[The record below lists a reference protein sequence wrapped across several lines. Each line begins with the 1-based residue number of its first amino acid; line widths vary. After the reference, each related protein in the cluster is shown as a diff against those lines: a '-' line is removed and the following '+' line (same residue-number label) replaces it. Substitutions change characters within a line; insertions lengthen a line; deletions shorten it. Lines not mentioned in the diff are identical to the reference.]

1 MKTMLITLAL
11 FPVLAWSGENPVH
24 EDPFAVPEPKLSAF
38 DLPVSVIDLKA
49 GQSVQD
55 AVQQIVAGLSPEG
68 RRSFVVDVPEA
79 ELGKLK
85 LKGDLRLR
93 NVPLMVLCN
102 YLEQKAPVGCSL
114 RHGVWH
120 LSTERADDVIAVK
133 YRLGEQNL
141 SELGIMVGPQ
151 GMIQTKHGSTW
162 PNGSGEWRATYE
174 ADVLR
179 VLATRSF
186 HDEIAAVLLL
196 RSRGYSGCHLADE
209 P

>member
-1 MKTMLITLAL
+1 MKTLLLILAL

-24 EDPFAVPEPKLSAF
+24 EDPFAVPELKLSAS

-85 LKGDLRLR
+85 LKEDLRLR
-93 NVPLMVLCN
+93 NVPLMVLCK

-120 LSTERADDVIAVK
+120 LGTERADDVIAVT
-133 YRLGEQNL
+133 YRLGEQDLN
-141 SELGIMVGPQ
+141 ELEIMVGPQ
-151 GMIQTKHGSTW
+151 GMIHTKQGSTW
-162 PNGSGEWRATYE
+162 PNGSGEWKATYE
-174 ADVLR
+174 AGVLR
-179 VLATRSF
+179 VLATRTY
-186 HDEIAAVLLL
+186 HDELAAVLLL
-196 RSRGYSGCHLADE
+196 KSRGYEGLTLVK
-209 P
+209 

>member
-24 EDPFAVPEPKLSAF
+24 EDPFAVPEPKLSAS

-85 LKGDLRLR
+85 LKEDLRLR
-93 NVPLMVLCN
+93 KVPLMVLCK
-102 YLEQKAPVGCSL
+102 YLEQNTPVGFSL

-120 LSTERADDVIAVK
+120 LGTERADDVIAVT
-133 YRLGEQNL
+133 YRLGEQDL

-174 ADVLR
+174 DGVLR
-179 VLATRSF
+179 VLATRAY
-186 HDEIAAVLLL
+186 HDELAAGLLL
-196 RSRGYSGCHLADE
+196 KSRGYEGLTLVK
-209 P
+209 